1 MDRQSKG
8 RILREKA
15 DSITIDCHKWLNTP
29 YDSAVIFT
37 RNEHRALQTQTFQNT
52 NAPYLGAVTDAI
64 NYLNLLPENSRRFR
78 ALPAWFSLTAY
89 GRSGYSEIVSRC
101 IALANSFAEMLIKTE
116 LYFLV
121 ATVRLNVVCFA
132 LKNKGTDES
141 ARNAII
147 ASLRTENKFFVTPT
161 FYNGFHCL
169 RAAFVNWHTQQK
181 DITEAIGI
189 LGKS

>member
-1 MDRQSKG
+1 M
-8 RILREKA
+8 REKA

-64 NYLNLLPENSRRFR
+64 NYLNLLPENSRRFC
-78 ALPAWFSLTAY
+78 ALPARFSLTAY

-141 ARNAII
+141 ARNAIL